1 LQVFID
7 ITDLYCLATT
17 VIATPTHSPYQL
29 FRHTHTLSFVKTWRL
44 INAIFTTFPTPLPHA
59 FHFRFYFFF
68 FSTSSDFFH
77 SSVVAF
83 AIVESGSS
91 LGFVCQHELV
101 MMALQHPSA
110 EDGMNW
116 CSEGGL
122 DYERSL
128 FIGYGTPR
136 ILFPSS
142 NGKSCG
148 SRASTLDPS
157 ALAYPR
163 HDMASPSPLTRI

>member
-1 LQVFID
+1 MSRTASSSHHVLQVFID

-17 VIATPTHSPYQL
+17 VIATPTHSPYQF
-29 FRHTHTLSFVKTWRL
+29 FRHTH
-44 INAIFTTFPTPLPHA
+44 AILCQDMASDQRYIYDLPAHIPTPRFPFPILL
-59 FHFRFYFFF
+59 FFLFNLFRL
-68 FSTSSDFFH
+68 FH
-77 SSVVAF
+77 SSVVAL

-122 DYERSL
+122 ITNDSCSSDTEHL
-128 FIGYGTPR
+128 GF
-136 ILFPSS
+136 FPSS
-142 NGKSCG
+142 S
-148 SRASTLDPS
+148 
-157 ALAYPR
+157 
-163 HDMASPSPLTRI
+163 